1 MTSRAVLAGLVVL
14 VLGAAPTLVGCR
26 VVIRQGN
33 LRKTAETTVATR
45 PSLAEES
52 WPPQTWHGSTPA
64 WRMRVL
70 PSVTPSLAQRPTAT
84 TTSSA
89 APTFTATPGHI
100 SYVVQRGDSL
110 ELIAERNGLT
120 VVALMAAN
128 DLGHPSHIG
137 VGDRLVI
144 PRITVCPKP
153 RDFSPSPTVAA
164 HAWPAEAPLCLA
176 RSGSGSHPFSVQR
189 SPHTL

>member
-1 MTSRAVLAGLVVL
+1 MTRRAVLVGLAVL
-14 VLGAAPTLVGCR
+14 VLSAVPALVGCR

-33 LRKTAETTVATR
+33 PRKTAETNVATR
-45 PSLAEES
+45 SSPAKES

-64 WRMRVL
+64 WRMRAL
-70 PSVTPSLAQRPTAT
+70 PSVTPLLTQRPTAT
-84 TTSSA
+84 TSPSA
-89 APTFTATPGHI
+89 VPTFTATPGHI
-100 SYVVQRGDSL
+100 IYIVQRGDSL
-110 ELIAERNGLT
+110 ELIAERHGLT

-128 DLGHPSHIG
+128 DLGHPTHIA

-144 PRITVCPKP
+144 PRITVGPKP
-153 RDFSPSPTVAA
+153 GDFSPSPTVAA